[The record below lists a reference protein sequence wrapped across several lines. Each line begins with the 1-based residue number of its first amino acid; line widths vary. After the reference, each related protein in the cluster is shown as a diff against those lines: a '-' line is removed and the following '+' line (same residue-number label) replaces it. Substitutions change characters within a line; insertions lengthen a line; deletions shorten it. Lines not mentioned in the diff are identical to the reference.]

1 MSNQP
6 TDYPEAETG
15 KPTGTVVAA
24 ARAVDLHKQ
33 YGEGETAV
41 VALDHI
47 NIEFAR
53 NQFTAIM
60 GPSGS
65 GKSTLMHTMAGLDRA
80 SSGGV
85 FIGDTD
91 LSRLNDKE
99 TTAIRRDRLGFIF
112 QSFNLVPT
120 LTAEENIT
128 LPTDIAGKKVDRDRK
143 STRLNSSHD
152 RQSRMPSSA

>member
-6 TDYPEAETG
+6 TGTPDKETADASVPASG
-15 KPTGTVVAA
+15 IDSNGSSQGGAAA
-24 ARAVDLHKQ
+24 ARAIDLHKQ

-53 NQFTAIM
+53 NKFTAIM

-80 SSGGV
+80 SSGGA
-85 FIGDTD
+85 FIGETD

-99 TTAIRRDRLGFIF
+99 ITAIRRDRLGFIF

-120 LTAEENIT
+120 LTAEEKHHPAN
-128 LPTDIAGKKVDRDRK
+128 
-143 STRLNSSHD
+143 
-152 RQSRMPSSA
+152 

>member
-15 KPTGTVVAA
+15 KSTGTVVDA

-60 GPSGS
+60 G
-65 GKSTLMHTMAGLDRA
+65 
-80 SSGGV
+80 
-85 FIGDTD
+85 
-91 LSRLNDKE
+91 
-99 TTAIRRDRLGFIF
+99 
-112 QSFNLVPT
+112 
-120 LTAEENIT
+120 
-128 LPTDIAGKKVDRDRK
+128 DRK
-143 STRLNSSHD
+143 SVV
-152 RQSRMPSSA
+152 